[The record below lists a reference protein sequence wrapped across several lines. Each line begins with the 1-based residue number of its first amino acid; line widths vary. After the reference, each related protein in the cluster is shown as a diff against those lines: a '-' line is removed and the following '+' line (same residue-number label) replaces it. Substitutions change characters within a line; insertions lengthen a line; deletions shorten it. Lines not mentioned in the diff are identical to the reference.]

1 MEDELNVKRRIV
13 SRANSALKYV
23 KMLRNGSDI
32 MMTLFD
38 DEYIL
43 KTYVEEKEKEAADQ
57 AKMEEK
63 KQTAISLAD
72 MGLPVEKIAQVVK
85 VSANV
90 VKQWLA
96 SSVTLPL
103 V

>member
-1 MEDELNVKRRIV
+1 
-13 SRANSALKYV
+13 
-23 KMLRNGSDI
+23 